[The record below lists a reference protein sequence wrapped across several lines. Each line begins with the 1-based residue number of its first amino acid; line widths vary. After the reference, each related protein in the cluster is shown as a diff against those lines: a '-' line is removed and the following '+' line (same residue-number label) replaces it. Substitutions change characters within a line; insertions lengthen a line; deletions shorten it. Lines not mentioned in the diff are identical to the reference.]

1 MYGGAMKMKDILFR
15 LLVAAAL
22 TLAAL
27 ALSSW
32 AHGQQAYEDTAS
44 TNLRPQ
50 GHTQSSAS
58 SSETQSVPSN
68 AQTSPTDQTQDELAF
83 TGHIEP
89 EKGALVLKDPIT
101 QLSYQLD
108 DQTRARKYVGKQVKI
123 KGKLDLKSNT
133 IQINSIDLIP

>member
-1 MYGGAMKMKDILFR
+1 MKNILFR

-22 TLAAL
+22 TLAAF
-27 ALSSW
+27 ALSSS
-32 AHGQQAYEDTAS
+32 AHGQQADKDS
-44 TNLRPQ
+44 TPTNSRPQ
-50 GHTQSSAS
+50 GRAQQSSPSSESQSAAS
-58 SSETQSVPSN
+58 S
-68 AQTSPTDQTQDELAF
+68 AQTPPDDKTQDELAF
-83 TGHIEP
+83 TGRVEP

-123 KGKLDLKSNT
+123 KGKLEMKSNT